1 MDLTVKDILKAS
13 KGKLIVGN
21 ENLVCSV
28 FSKDTRIISQGD
40 VYIGIKGEN
49 FDGNLFWKDA
59 FKNGASCVI
68 VQNIDF
74 AREKLE
80 EYRNRTIILVE
91 DTLQALY
98 EIARAKRDLYDIPVI
113 AITGSVGK
121 TSTKDIIANVVSQK
135 YKTLKT
141 IGNNNNNIGLP
152 FTILRMKDEEAMVLE
167 MGMNHF
173 GEISLLTSIAK
184 PNICVIT
191 NIGTSHIGNL
201 GSRENILKAKLEILE
216 GTKNPTVIVNNDND
230 LLSKWYE
237 NNKNKYNIK
246 TFGISNKSDINA
258 ENIVLDKKSSTY
270 SSNIEGKKYNITV
283 PIGGEHFVLN
293 SLCATLVGEEL
304 NIEMPDD
311 IRELCEQLELFDEI
325 NLGENE
331 VASQVLIEKVKTN
344 ILMNIFCHTSNGE
357 ISKEVLEENDNGMN
371 VNDYTICMD
380 SNGAIRVDIKEDDGK
395 LSPLMGKIE
404 VKSDNNTQNKENN
417 SYYLPIRFSRKLLPY
432 GIIEKEQD
440 IMRYID
446 NNLEAIM
453 RNSFKKNSNK
463 LNEAYKL
470 FQELKELRD
479 GTEYNIKYI
488 DGRYYIE
495 NNENKSIVE
504 ISLELNNHI
513 VELEKNIF
521 KAIRK
526 SKTNEKNDYIKDLDL
541 KSYYSLQKMLD
552 LGFTFEI
559 ERENEPEPSI
569 VNNTIIVTSP
579 TGRTFSMDIE
589 EIPDLD
595 FTELPFT
602 KESKLSNRL
611 ILKKENLDKEIELI
625 NDVNSK
631 IVELKSKLKNKEDK
645 TYYDVRELTTEFIN
659 DTFLNSEYSIVR
671 KNGMYYIEKDLY
683 NIQLT
688 DMQCEFLSGLEEELF
703 ETIYNSEKEGD
714 FLEVKR
720 DIQDVHGCNALI
732 EMIKLG
738 YKIQLP
744 DNKELKNKVIIKSPT
759 GREMER
765 DFSEF
770 GNVNIDEIIFDNK
783 VNSKSKH
790 IVLEELEKYTELSE
804 YINQVFNKSFFTSE
818 RNLENKEM
826 NIINKS
832 CSIKE
837 LLDVLN
843 PKDRDMSIKLRE
855 DGQYVICSGKDE
867 FKINLNEELSAR
879 IDRLFERY
887 IDVLAEGNQKAITN
901 ENGEK
906 IGINYNSQKTI
917 IELWEKGYSFN
928 VKDNNIEVVSPL
940 GKKFEVSVESFN
952 KRGLP
957 YSKTTFKQVEEFKKA
972 EKETQN
978 YDTENFYE
986 FLMSKLKYDGEYIF
1000 KNRILNDP
1008 NEKEKQKTAK
1018 RYENSA
1024 YYTNGNNFA
1033 QIDESDDRLTK
1044 IIEEKIKELG
1054 LEQGN
1059 KEKGVDR
1066 ND

>member
-1 MDLTVKDILKAS
+1 MDKKEMLDNLRKELIKKLNYLLKSLKKQYKEDGTTIDDIVGEQQQGTDLTKKSANIIKELKQPIYTKKAVES
-13 KGKLIVGN
+13 LTKMGYTI
-21 ENLVCSV
+21 E
-28 FSKDTRIISQGD
+28 
-40 VYIGIKGEN
+40 
-49 FDGNLFWKDA
+49 
-59 FKNGASCVI
+59 
-68 VQNIDF
+68 
-74 AREKLE
+74 LE
-80 EYRNRTIILVE
+80 
-91 DTLQALY
+91 D
-98 EIARAKRDLYDIPVI
+98 
-113 AITGSVGK
+113 
-121 TSTKDIIANVVSQK
+121 
-135 YKTLKT
+135 
-141 IGNNNNNIGLP
+141 
-152 FTILRMKDEEAMVLE
+152 
-167 MGMNHF
+167 
-173 GEISLLTSIAK
+173 
-184 PNICVIT
+184 
-191 NIGTSHIGNL
+191 
-201 GSRENILKAKLEILE
+201 
-216 GTKNPTVIVNNDND
+216 
-230 LLSKWYE
+230 
-237 NNKNKYNIK
+237 NKYYIK
-246 TFGISNKSDINA
+246 YTNN
-258 ENIVLDKKSSTY
+258 E
-270 SSNIEGKKYNITV
+270 
-283 PIGGEHFVLN
+283 
-293 SLCATLVGEEL
+293 EEL
-304 NIEMPDD
+304 KIEMPDD
-311 IRELCEQLELFDEI
+311 IRELCEQLELFDMI
-325 NLGENE
+325 NQDENE
-331 VASQVLIEKVKTN
+331 VYSQEFLEKIKVN
-344 ILMNIFCHTSNGE
+344 ILVNIFCQLSYQGIDKVILQE
-357 ISKEVLEENDNGMN
+357 N
-371 VNDYTICMD
+371 VNEIDINDYNVNID
-380 SNGAIRVDIKEDDGK
+380 SNGAISVDIIGNKDDEGLIAVLRELDGDQED
-395 LSPLMGKIE
+395 IE
-404 VKSDNNTQNKENN
+404 DQGNKR
-417 SYYLPIRFSRKLLPY
+417 YYLPIRFSKKILSL
-432 GIIEKEQD
+432 GILKNEQD
-440 IMRYID
+440 LKKYID
-446 NNLEAIM
+446 ENIYTII
-453 RNSFKKNSNK
+453 RNYNKKNSNK

-504 ISLELNNHI
+504 ISLELNNFI

-688 DMQCEFLSGLEEELF
+688 DMQCEFLSDLEEELF

-1008 NEKEKQKTAK
+1008 KEKEKQKTAK

-1054 LEQGN
+1054 LEKGN
-1059 KEKGVDR
+1059 KEEGVDR